1 MWTHQSRSV
10 LRSTTKASITTFS
23 IIFQAPPGVTD
34 TIQYRSTAAKMASFL
49 NCWLGTIQL
58 KDHWRVAN
66 SINCHTLMDFPT
78 SLSSISLFLEN
89 GEMPN
94 WPQMTTET
102 FFVCYRNDDHLLPF
116 FLEKKKVLIW
126 FFSACFFF
134 LTRIYYLSDYWI
146 FPTKIDLVVYLWTVT
161 RIWSFFSFPMI
172 VKQAWKRK
180 GVKRVPQCQKCQLCR
195 LIKWWLGFF

>member
-1 MWTHQSRSV
+1 MKIAFMIIAPGISKLRGRPGVWTHQSRSV

-78 SLSSISLFLEN
+78 SLSSISLFWKMVKCLIDHKWLRKHFLFAI
-89 GEMPN
+89 EM
-94 WPQMTTET
+94 MII
-102 FFVCYRNDDHLLPF
+102 CYLF
-116 FLEKKKVLIW
+116 FLRKRRYW
-126 FFSACFFF
+126 FDFS
-134 LTRIYYLSDYWI
+134 L
-146 FPTKIDLVVYLWTVT
+146 LV
-161 RIWSFFSFPMI
+161 SFS
-172 VKQAWKRK
+172 
-180 GVKRVPQCQKCQLCR
+180 
-195 LIKWWLGFF
+195 